1 MSLPFNLPFNFK
13 VHKGMSTLNNYD
25 HSVVRINEN
34 SESNIMRSEGEEVD
48 DRPPNLHHDG
58 SSFSLPLDPTTMK
71 QGQAHRVF
79 EGKGVKMTFRA
90 INDALANEVNVD
102 DANGEREVWEDIMC
116 TNPGLWTPH
125 FSGFK
130 KYYCRE
136 FDLDIVALL
145 ETKVSGGR
153 ARGIWMCWK
162 SSVTMEVIANHRQFV
177 VFHVEILGVVCP
189 FFLTF
194 VYGSP
199 QGAKRRALWEDL
211 SIVANFINSP
221 WNFII
226 EQEHK
231 DMGFKA
237 LFD

>member
-1 MSLPFNLPFNFK
+1 MELL
-13 VHKGMSTLNNYD
+13 
-25 HSVVRINEN
+25 
-34 SESNIMRSEGEEVD
+34 
-48 DRPPNLHHDG
+48 
-58 SSFSLPLDPTTMK
+58 
-71 QGQAHRVF
+71 
-79 EGKGVKMTFRA
+79 
-90 INDALANEVNVD
+90 
-102 DANGEREVWEDIMC
+102 
-116 TNPGLWTPH
+116 GLWTPH

-221 WNFII
+221 WVIMVDFN
-226 EQEHK
+226 
-231 DMGFKA
+231 A
-237 LFD
+237 LISLEDKKKRKISKKMICSCF